1 MSEQFAELKPVPYHV
16 ISGGGVATALKSSTR
31 PKAVEVLAPNILRT
45 PRLVLRPLRANDRE
59 QFLHMID
66 VSRVQLE
73 RWVRPHRE
81 GESDLALFERQLMM
95 CEEGD
100 RRGLAFRR
108 VAMLDDGRLAGCFN
122 LNSISRGIICEADFT
137 WWMSSELTGAG
148 LATEAAEAMM
158 EFALLAHPS
167 GLGLHRVQA
176 AIHPSNARSVKMAS
190 KLGLKK
196 QEGATVSILMGE
208 QWEAHDLYSRTVTG

>member
-1 MSEQFAELKPVPYHV
+1 MAEHFAELKPIPYQA
-16 ISGGGVATALKSSTR
+16 ISGGGVATAMKSSTR
-31 PKAVEVLAPNILRT
+31 TKAVEVLAPNILRT
-45 PRLVLRPLRANDRE
+45 QRLVLRPLRASDRD
-59 QFLHMID
+59 QFLHMVD
-66 VSRVQLE
+66 VSRAQLE

-81 GESDLALFERQLMM
+81 GESDVALFERQLKM

-148 LATEAAEAMM
+148 LATEAAEAMI
-158 EFALLAHPS
+158 EFALLAHPN
-167 GLGLHRVQA
+167 GLGLHRIQA
-176 AIHPSNARSVKMAS
+176 AIHPSNARSIKMAS
-190 KLGLKK
+190 KLRLKK
-196 QEGATVSILMGE
+196 QDGATVSILMDE
-208 QWEAHDLYSRTVTG
+208 QWEAHELYSRTITG

>member
-1 MSEQFAELKPVPYHV
+1 MAEQFTELKPVPYHALN
-16 ISGGGVATALKSSTR
+16 GGGVATAVKSTNR
-31 PKAVEVLAPNILRT
+31 FKAVEVLAPNVLRT
-45 PRLVLRPLRANDRE
+45 ERLVLRPMRASDRE
-59 QFLHMID
+59 QFVHMIKA
-66 VSRVQLE
+66 SRAELD

-81 GESDLALFERQLMM
+81 GESDDALFDRQLKM

-100 RRGLAFRR
+100 RRGAAFRR

-137 WWMSSELTGAG
+137 WWVTTELTGIG
-148 LATEAAEAMM
+148 LATEAAEAMI
-158 EFALLAHPS
+158 EFALLPTPT

-176 AIHPSNARSVKMAS
+176 AIHPHNSASLKMTR

-196 QEGATVSILMGE
+196 QEGSTVSILMDE
-208 QWEAHDLYSRTVTG
+208 HWEAHDLYSRTISE